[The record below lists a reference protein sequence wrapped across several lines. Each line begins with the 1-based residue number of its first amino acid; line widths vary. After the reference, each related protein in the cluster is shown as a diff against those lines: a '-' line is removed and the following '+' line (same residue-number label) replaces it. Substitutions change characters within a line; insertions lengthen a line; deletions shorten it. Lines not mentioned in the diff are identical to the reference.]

1 MTTPTSEEPERI
13 EVTPDMVITPR
24 ELAIVAG
31 GRRSVAIV
39 AGGRRSG
46 KTLALYRAMLRYLEE
61 HPDGT
66 VRVALVTAPPPEA

>member
-1 MTTPTSEEPERI
+1 MTTTPSEEPKRI

-24 ELAIVAG
+24 EL
-31 GRRSVAIV
+31 AIV